1 MEIGVLG
8 ELQVIDYLEKELSYE
23 NYIPMKDRGIDLI
36 SVKKN
41 NFYYIQVKTS
51 KFQKGSYFWFDL
63 ILEKMIYSKNTIY
76 IFNCFVNERRT
87 FMGKKRNL
95 LVIPSNDIKNW
106 INKKQIHITTKKK
119 SSGNGT
125 NKAIRFFVYPDFKNK
140 KWIYKGN
147 SKIKEKLI
155 DLTKYWNNKKV
166 FKS

>member
-63 ILEKMIYSKNTIY
+63 ILEKMIY
-76 IFNCFVNERRT
+76 
-87 FMGKKRNL
+87 
-95 LVIPSNDIKNW
+95 
-106 INKKQIHITTKKK
+106 
-119 SSGNGT
+119 
-125 NKAIRFFVYPDFKNK
+125 
-140 KWIYKGN
+140 
-147 SKIKEKLI
+147 
-155 DLTKYWNNKKV
+155 
-166 FKS
+166 